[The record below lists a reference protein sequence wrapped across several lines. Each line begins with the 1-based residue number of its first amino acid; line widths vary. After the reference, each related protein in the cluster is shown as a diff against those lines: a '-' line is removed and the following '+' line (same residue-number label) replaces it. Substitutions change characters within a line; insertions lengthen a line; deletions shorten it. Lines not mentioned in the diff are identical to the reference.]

1 MNQRTSAAR
10 TSDWLMRAV
19 KANPEGLFL
28 LAAGAVLLMR
38 KGGTLGRAIGGD
50 RYAQAEATAT
60 KAVDGATE
68 YVSRVAGHA
77 TEAAG
82 VMGSSASSY
91 AESVRSTASAT
102 SDRLMGQAHSTYQGT
117 KDRVLREKPLL
128 IALAGAAAG
137 AAIAAV
143 LPSSDLEKQAIG
155 PIGAQMTE
163 AASNVSESLKKAVG
177 SAGEAL
183 KQAAD
188 ERGLNPTGLKDVATE
203 VAGAF
208 GDGLKKETD
217 HGPSGASSSTGTD
230 QAVTG

>member
-28 LAAGAVLLMR
+28 LAAGAMLLMR

-50 RYAQAEATAT
+50 SYAQAEATVT
-60 KAVDGATE
+60 KAVHGATE

-82 VMGSSASSY
+82 VMASSASSY
-91 AESVRSTASAT
+91 AESVGSTASAT
-102 SDRLMGQAHSTYQGT
+102 SDRLMGEAHSTYQGT
-117 KDRVLREKPLL
+117 KDHVLREKPLL

-155 PIGAQMTE
+155 PIGAKMTE
-163 AASNVSESLKKAVG
+163 AASNVSETLKEAVG
-177 SAGEAL
+177 KAGETL

-188 ERGLNPTGLKDVATE
+188 ERGLTPTGLKDVATE

-208 GDGLKKETD
+208 GNSFKNDQ
-217 HGPSGASSSTGTD
+217 GPAGESPSASTD
-230 QAVTG
+230 QPVTG